1 MHSSIM
7 PGALRNYVPDKLQ
20 ALKERQGQRRIVLL
34 SWAVKNNV
42 SSALAQ
48 DAIPASE
55 KIAEFFKKSSYN
67 YLAHF
72 AEKIWATRNPN
83 WKDGNGNS
91 ILAIAGYH
99 GDITAVKFLLSC
111 KEIYVNEKNNYGST
125 PFMLVIQEGHISIIK
140 ALLENPHFKIDSH
153 NQGQKSLEKT
163 KNPEIRE
170 LITQKMQNSTGFG
183 SKIGRFLGF

>member
-1 MHSSIM
+1 M
-7 PGALRNYVPDKLQ
+7 
-20 ALKERQGQRRIVLL
+20 
-34 SWAVKNNV
+34 
-42 SSALAQ
+42 
-48 DAIPASE
+48 
-55 KIAEFFKKSSYN
+55 
-67 YLAHF
+67 
-72 AEKIWATRNPN
+72 
-83 WKDGNGNS
+83 
-91 ILAIAGYH
+91 AIAGYH